1 MLTPLR
7 CESMSPQFRLDKTLS
22 TIYASSPQIDLESG
36 TPIGLRARADLRVVE
51 QRAGGGRRWAVKDPV
66 SLRYFHL
73 GETEMFLFQLLKRP
87 RTCQELKERFEGAF
101 PPKRITVEQIVDFCA
116 RLHAHH
122 LLVADGAGQAAVLRQ
137 RSERRRRDSAL
148 NSLFGL
154 LAIRLPGVC
163 AEPWLARLAWLGRI
177 LFSRSFALAAL
188 LVSLL
193 AALLLFGRAGEF
205 VRELPTL
212 QSLAQPRILGYFLL
226 TMIVVKVFHELGHAL
241 ACRRF
246 GGECHEMGVMLLAF
260 TPCLYCDVSDSWM
273 FASRWQ
279 RIVVALAG
287 IYVELLIA
295 SLAAILWYFSEP
307 GLIHTI
313 SLYIIVTCTVS
324 TIIINGNP
332 LLRYD
337 GYYVLSDLLGIPNL
351 DEQSRARLWEPV
363 SRWISRRRRPSRT
376 AGCKPVLAGPL
387 CGGGRGLSPDRFG
400 NHSVVLAS
408 PVDAE
413 SFAAA
418 GRHSGGDRAWWSDFP
433 RRTNGVPLDRPSAPL
448 ALGRHRVAKC
458 SGCRSFPRG
467 CVARAPGPVR
477 AARRSVFSI
486 GSGRSHSRIQPVSR
500 STC

>member
-1 MLTPLR
+1 M
-7 CESMSPQFRLDKTLS
+7 
-22 TIYASSPQIDLESG
+22 
-36 TPIGLRARADLRVVE
+36 
-51 QRAGGGRRWAVKDPV
+51 KDPV

-101 PPKRITVEQIVDFCA
+101 PPKRIAVEQIVDFCA

-226 TMIVVKVFHELGHAL
+226 TMIAVKVFHELGHAL

-287 IYVELLIA
+287 IYVELLVA
-295 SLAAILWYFSEP
+295 SLAAILWFFSEP
-307 GLIHTI
+307 GLVHTI

-351 DEQSRARLWEPV
+351 DEQSRRALWEPV
-363 SRWISRRRRPSRT
+363 SRWISRRDGPAEPLDANRCWLALYAAAAAVYRLAVLGFILWFLHHLLTQNHLRPLADILAVTVLGGVTFHAARMVYRSIGRVPHWRLGGT
-376 AGCKPVLAGPL
+376 ALRSAAVVGVFLGGAWLVLQIRFEQRAEVSFQLEAAGAIPVFSPLAGRL
-387 CGGGRGLSPDRFG
+387 
-400 NHSVVLAS
+400 V
-408 PVDAE
+408 E
-413 SFAAA
+413 
-418 GRHSGGDRAWWSDFP
+418 
-433 RRTNGVPLDRPSAPL
+433 GVR
-448 ALGRHRVAKC
+448 
-458 SGCRSFPRG
+458 
-467 CVARAPGPVR
+467 
-477 AARRSVFSI
+477 
-486 GSGRSHSRIQPVSR
+486 
-500 STC
+500 

>member
-1 MLTPLR
+1 
-7 CESMSPQFRLDKTLS
+7 
-22 TIYASSPQIDLESG
+22 
-36 TPIGLRARADLRVVE
+36 
-51 QRAGGGRRWAVKDPV
+51 
-66 SLRYFHL
+66 
-73 GETEMFLFQLLKRP
+73 MFLFRLLKRP

-101 PPKRITVEQIVDFCA
+101 PPKRIAVEQIVDFCA

-137 RSERRRRDSAL
+137 RSEHRRRDSAL

-163 AEPWLARLAWLGRI
+163 AEQWLARLAWPGRI

-226 TMIVVKVFHELGHAL
+226 TMIAVKVFHELGHAL

-287 IYVELLIA
+287 IYVELLVA
-295 SLAAILWYFSEP
+295 SLAAILWFVSEP
-307 GLIHTI
+307 GLVHTI
-313 SLYIIVTCTVS
+313 TLYIIVTCTVS
-324 TIIINGNP
+324 TIIVNGNP

-351 DEQSRARLWEPV
+351 DEQSRRALWEPV
-363 SRWISRRRRPSRT
+363 SRWISRRNSP
-376 AGCKPVLAGPL
+376 AEPL
-387 CGGGRGLSPDRFG
+387 
-400 NHSVVLAS
+400 
-408 PVDAE
+408 DANRCWVAIY
-413 SFAAA
+413 AAA
-418 GRHSGGDRAWWSDFP
+418 AAVYRLAVLGIILWFLHHLLTQNHLR
-433 RRTNGVPLDRPSAPL
+433 PL
-448 ALGRHRVAKC
+448 ADILAVTVLGGVTFHAARIVYRSIGRVPHWRLGSTAL
-458 SGCRSFPRG
+458 RSAAVVGVFLG
-467 CVARAPGPVR
+467 GAWLVLQARFEQ
-477 AARRSVFSI
+477 RRSVISI
-486 GSGRSHSRIQPVSR
+486 GSGGNRSRIQPASR
-500 STC
+500 ATC